1 MKNLALATIFTTQ
14 IGFAATS
21 VDITIQ
27 SSYAWNKELWGT
39 YNQIDEKFYISM
51 NGKRAKRILNK
62 RPRDKAI
69 LKNGHIFIVKSVP
82 KTDHTAYKV
91 KAFKYKKY
99 SKKKLNVDLSH
110 ENFMDIYGHEI
121 NKQLTNIKEARSL
134 VNKKDHT
141 IVISDMRCN
150 KSSSKMICSTNINIS
165 QNSLLSSNIK

>member
-1 MKNLALATIFTTQ
+1 M
-14 IGFAATS
+14 
-21 VDITIQ
+21 D
-27 SSYAWNKELWGT
+27 
-39 YNQIDEKFYISM
+39 
-51 NGKRAKRILNK
+51 GKRAKRVLNK

-82 KTDHTAYKV
+82 QNGHTAYKV
-91 KAFKYKKY
+91 KAFKYKRY
-99 SKKKLNVDLSH
+99 SKKRLNVDLGH

-121 NKQLTNIKEARSL
+121 HKQINNIKEAQSL

-141 IVISDMRCN
+141 IVISDMSCN